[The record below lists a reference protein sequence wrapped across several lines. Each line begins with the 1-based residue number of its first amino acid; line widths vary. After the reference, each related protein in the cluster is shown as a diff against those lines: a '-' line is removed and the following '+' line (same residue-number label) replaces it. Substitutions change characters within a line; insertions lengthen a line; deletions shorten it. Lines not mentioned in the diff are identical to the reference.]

1 VRKKADPVVKIR
13 VFIPHLELKEIF
25 ENVVDELPSYDN
37 VQIETTYIFGTPDVL
52 SQNWDA
58 DILVARGMTHDVLR
72 DMFPD
77 KHVVQIQLSSFDIF
91 DALVQCR
98 KLQAKKIALCLHN
111 VEIHNLDSLQELC
124 GASIRMYDVAD
135 EQSAEAAVCEAA
147 SEGADTFVGAGTM
160 CGICD
165 RRGLRRV
172 HIHTKHDAVV
182 AAMQEALNAAK
193 TINLERTRSEI
204 INIMLNHNED
214 GIIAIDDKG
223 RILAINN
230 QAYRVFQLSTVGELI
245 GQPLSSVGAS
255 GEWKQLLENG
265 SGKDRII
272 CLHDKKYYVQY
283 KPLSEMEAGAG
294 ALIFIKNTDR
304 IIEEESRI
312 RRGLSEKGL
321 TAKYTFED
329 ILGQSAAIRENI
341 RMAERYSGVNSN
353 VLIIGETG
361 TGKELFAHSIHQ
373 ASKRSHQPFVALNCA
388 ALPENLLESEL
399 FGYEAGAFSGA
410 SKGGKTGLF
419 ELAHK
424 GTIFLDEIGEI
435 PITLQAKLLRV
446 LQEKEIRRIG
456 STSVHPV
463 DVRVISATNINMEEK
478 IKEGQFRS
486 DLYYR
491 LNLLDI
497 SIPPLRERKEDIQEL
512 VDHYLTRFACE
523 MGKSI
528 PTVTKDAARILKEH
542 SWPGNVRE
550 LRNICERLT
559 VLNDTSIIDEELLC
573 RLKIFRKEE
582 AFSVGE
588 TADSREDSV
597 YDRLKPRKKKKDLAE
612 ELGVSRT
619 TLWRMAKRQ
628 KELEEK
634 QKEQQKEQR

>member
-1 VRKKADPVVKIR
+1 MVKIR

-25 ENVVDELPSYDN
+25 ESVMAELPVRDN
-37 VQIETTYIFGTPDVL
+37 VQIEMTYIFGTPDVL
-52 SQNWDA
+52 SQNCDA

-77 KHVVQIQLSSFDIF
+77 KHVVQIQLNSFDIF

-98 KLQAKKIALCLHN
+98 KLQARKIALCLHD
-111 VEIHNLDSLQELC
+111 VEIHCLESLEELC
-124 GASIRMYDVAD
+124 GASIRMYDVPD
-135 EQSAEAAVCEAA
+135 EKTAEAAVCKAA
-147 SEGADTFVGAGTM
+147 EEGADTFVGAGTM

-165 RRGLRRV
+165 RKGLRRV
-172 HIHTKHDAVV
+172 HIHTRHDAVE

-193 TINLERTRSEI
+193 TINQERTRSDI
-204 INIMLNHNED
+204 IRIMLNHNED
-214 GIIAIDDKG
+214 GIIAIDNEDH
-223 RILAINN
+223 ILAINN
-230 QAYRVFQLSTVGELI
+230 QAYRVFQLSTVGELT
-245 GQPLSSVGAS
+245 GQPVSAVYPS
-255 GEWKQLLENG
+255 GEWDRLLEKG
-265 SGKDRII
+265 SEKEQII
-272 CLHDKKYYVQY
+272 SLHDKKYYVQY
-283 KPLSEMEAGAG
+283 KPLSEAEAGAG

-304 IIEEESRI
+304 IMEEESRI

-329 ILGQSAAIRENI
+329 ILGQSEAIRGNI
-341 RMAERYSGVNSN
+341 RMAERYSRVNSN

-373 ASKRSHQPFVALNCA
+373 ASRRSHQPFVALNCA

-410 SKGGKTGLF
+410 AKGGKIGLF

-463 DVRVISATNINMEEK
+463 DVRVISATNINIEEK
-478 IKEGQFRS
+478 IREGQFRS

-497 SIPPLRERKEDIQEL
+497 SLPPLRERKEDIQEL
-512 VDHYLTRFACE
+512 VDAYLTRFACE

-528 PTVTKDAARILKEH
+528 PTVTEDAARILKEH
-542 SWPGNVRE
+542 SWQGNVRE

-559 VLNDTSIIDEELLC
+559 VLNDTSVISEELL
-573 RLKIFRKEE
+573 RQLKIFRKKEE
-582 AFSVGE
+582 PSVGQPGE
-588 TADSREDSV
+588 GAEDSV
-597 YDRLKPRKKKKDLAE
+597 YDHLKPRKKKKELAE

-634 QKEQQKEQR
+634 QKKQG

>member
-1 VRKKADPVVKIR
+1 MVKIR

-25 ENVVDELPSYDN
+25 ENVVDELLSYDN

-478 IKEGQFRS
+478 IKEGKFRS

-582 AFSVGE
+582 TFSVGE

-634 QKEQQKEQR
+634 QKEQKKEQR

>member
-1 VRKKADPVVKIR
+1 MVKIR

-25 ENVVDELPSYDN
+25 ENVVDELLSYDN

-478 IKEGQFRS
+478 IKEGKFRS

-582 AFSVGE
+582 TFSVGE
-588 TADSREDSV
+588 TADSGEDSV

-634 QKEQQKEQR
+634 QKEQKKEQR